1 MWYMKF
7 ATWLNVSSADSRA
20 ASSAHNAATRA
31 CTEEKTL
38 RPGLALSVCIA
49 QSMLFSSITEYPSPF
64 STHARRISLNRPS
77 PGL

>member
-7 ATWLNVSSADSRA
+7 ATWLNVSSALSRF

-31 CTEEKTL
+31 CTDPNTF

-49 QSMLFSSITEYPSPF
+49 QSMLFSSMTEYPSPF
-64 STHARRISLNRPS
+64 STHARLISLNRPS